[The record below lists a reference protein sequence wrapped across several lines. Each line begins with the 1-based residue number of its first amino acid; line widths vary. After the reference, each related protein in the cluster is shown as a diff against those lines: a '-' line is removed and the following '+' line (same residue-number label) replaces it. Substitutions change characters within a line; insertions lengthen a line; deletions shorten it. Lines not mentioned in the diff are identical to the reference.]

1 MRGMCT
7 FRHINILDNITMM
20 AKAEISARHSARVR
34 IISELSGF
42 RAFAR
47 ILAISALFPGACPV
61 AVF

>member
-1 MRGMCT
+1 MCI
-7 FRHINILDNITMM
+7 FRHINLLNNITNDG
-20 AKAEISARHSARVR
+20 ESENIGRVLARVR